1 MSDIT
6 LAFYKP
12 WQKQAILHMA
22 SECSNKPGIALFH
35 DMGSGKTLS
44 SLMIAHQFSKPVVV
58 ICPPTL
64 ISQWHDEVDKTK
76 LSQRTEIVSMEELN
90 SIVSTNL
97 SSSVLIIDEV
107 HLLLNILQSMG
118 TKNMTAILNVLY
130 TPFRRIVLTGTPIFN
145 DELDMMLALNVAA
158 GKPLFPL
165 NKNEFDEKYYKVRG
179 ATAVLKGWVSPY
191 FRDYGFYTFLIGIV
205 GTFANIMQSFLLP
218 MTDKMVNIK
227 KNSHEQILEKIKD
240 KIKKIKDSSNYENL
254 NAVLKDYEINENYQ
268 EKDGTR
274 IRDYQKDFKTATSV
288 LNTHYNSELFT
299 NNLYKLLGSL
309 QYLVSETTDKTLI
322 ILDALKR
329 VVGKIFSSFSD
340 MLPFDSNIKLI
351 VDMYAFTSTPA
362 DKMERKIADMVQKTE
377 SERTNLFTD
386 IAATKGKIDE
396 MEISI
401 PTEYDSFL
409 KDSKFIR
416 GKPVSNIQRVI
427 SSTSTD
433 DIAKMLVDHTLDKC
447 EWDTSSCSIT
457 INKDDKYY
465 ISKLIEDVNFEEQRY
480 GNKAVDKRKE
490 LREMLKLDK
499 TAKEIKIETEK
510 LVDGPIATVEKG
522 YNVFGIVR
530 EENQP
535 KVEKMIADNKK
546 SNQKIYS
553 INKYEQYHSQVL
565 TNNPLL
571 KSEYANAFHVLF
583 GIFLILLGMAIAS
596 IFAFRSFRVIDYN
609 RIGDLAG
616 SYVSVYEKKEDGNEF
631 PFVKEEKRT
640 VPWTHLQTGIFVRY
654 CIGALQPM
662 DYVHLGMAKSEE
674 EAQNLIF
681 DLKDKGAFLKNCGGL
696 GNLCISANDPE
707 WNDKR
712 GICSFREP
720 PTFIPPKFQ
729 YFVHD
734 WKKRNQTEPNR
745 WVVYSNYK
753 GTAAYLSAYL
763 TQERIDHKFLRNKTN
778 TVTAI
783 EEFEKNEQGILIL
796 DDELYYGISIK
807 KSTMFHI
814 LDVPSQPAM
823 ISQLRGRVVRLH
835 SHDKGGSVTIV
846 QWVSI
851 LPRLH
856 NENIKNWMMHRFF
869 SVYKMM
875 VTHYSTNVTPDEIL
889 YNNIKSLKTAESG
902 ITFAMKKHLIS
913 ENKVQSWCK
922 PSNCNISSLLE
933 EAPDP
938 GCGTESIKIE
948 NETNSQTNKLPKD
961 GRSLLKSIK
970 NTIFGTETNDQLEPN

>member
-1 MSDIT
+1 MNEKT

-44 SLMIAHQFSKPVVV
+44 SLMIAHQFSRPVVV

-64 ISQWHDEVDKTK
+64 TSQWHREVDNTM
-76 LSQRTEIVSMEELN
+76 LSQRTQIVSMEELN
-90 SIVSTNL
+90 SIVGINL

-118 TKNMTAILNVLY
+118 TKTMTAILNVLY

-165 NKNEFDEKYYKVRG
+165 NKNEFDEKYYKVRS
-179 ATAVLKGWVSPY
+179 ATAVLKGWVSPK
-191 FRDYGFYTFLIGIV
+191 FRDYGFYTFLIGMV
-205 GTFANIMQSFLLP
+205 GIFAKELQNKLLP
-218 MTDKMVNIK
+218 MADIFIGNTKLAAENRMEEI
-227 KNSHEQILEKIKD
+227 IKD
-240 KIKKIKDSSNYENL
+240 RDRMKDEDGNVIFKNIDV
-254 NAVLKDYEINENYQ
+254 VLKKLQIDGNYQ
-268 EKDGTR
+268 EKDGSD
-274 IRDYQKDFKTATSV
+274 IRDYDKDLKAATSV
-288 LNTHYNSELFT
+288 LNSQYNSELFT

-309 QYLVSETTDKTLI
+309 QYLVSGTTDKTLI
-322 ILDALKR
+322 ILDALKM
-329 VVGKIFSSFSD
+329 VVGKIFSSFSGI
-340 MLPFDSNIKLI
+340 LPYDSKLKLI
-351 VDMYAFTSTPA
+351 LDMYVYTSTSTPA
-362 DKMERKIADMVQKTE
+362 DLNDMKKKTTEEKGNLKSKI
-377 SERTNLFTD
+377 TD
-386 IAATKGKIDE
+386 TDGKIDS
-396 MEISI
+396 MQISI
-401 PTEYDSFL
+401 PKYDTFL
-409 KDSKFIR
+409 KESKFIE
-416 GKPVSNIQRVI
+416 GEPVSNIQRI
-427 SSTSTD
+427 IKDTSTE
-433 DIAKMLVDHTLDKC
+433 DITKMLVAHTLDKC
-447 EWDTSSCSIT
+447 VNLGTRCSIPNYEENQGV
-457 INKDDKYY
+457 INTLKQK
-465 ISKLIEDVNFEEQRY
+465 IVQKETMY
-480 GNKAVDKRKE
+480 GAIAKNERNE
-490 LREMLKLDK
+490 LQEKLKLND
-499 TAKEIKIETEK
+499 TAKDIKKETNSLMESLG
-510 LVDGPIATVEKG
+510 LVDGQIATVQRG
-522 YNVFGIVR
+522 YNNFGIVR
-530 EENQP
+530 EEN
-535 KVEKMIADNKK
+535 KSEVETMIADKNKSLEK
-546 SNQKIYS
+546 IDSIDEYDSVISIYS
-553 INKYEQYHSQVL
+553 TEENSDGQREVDLRSHVKNH
-565 TNNPLL
+565 
-571 KSEYANAFHVLF
+571 YANIFHLVF

-596 IFAFRSFRVIDYN
+596 IFVFRSFRVIDHN

-616 SYVSVYEKKEDGNEF
+616 SYVSIYEKKEDGNEF

-640 VPWTHLQTGIFVRY
+640 VHWTHLQTGIFVRY

-674 EAQNLIF
+674 EAQNIIF

-707 WNDKR
+707 WNGKR
-712 GICSFREP
+712 GTCKFKEP

-729 YFVHD
+729 YLVHD
-734 WKKRNQTEPNR
+734 WKKRNKTEPNR

-763 TQERIDHKFLRNKTN
+763 TQEGVAHKFLKNGTN
-778 TVTAI
+778 TVAAI
-783 EEFEKNEQGILIL
+783 AEFEKNEYGILIL

-835 SHDKGGSVTIV
+835 SHEKGGSVTMV

-851 LPRLH
+851 LPKLH
-856 NENIKNWMMHRFF
+856 NENLKNWYTHRFF

-889 YNNIKSLKTAESG
+889 YNKIKSLQTAESG

-922 PSNCNISSLLE
+922 PSNCNISSLSE
-933 EAPDP
+933 EAPAP

-948 NETNSQTNKLPKD
+948 NETNSQSNKLP
-961 GRSLLKSIK
+961 R
-970 NTIFGTETNDQLEPN
+970 